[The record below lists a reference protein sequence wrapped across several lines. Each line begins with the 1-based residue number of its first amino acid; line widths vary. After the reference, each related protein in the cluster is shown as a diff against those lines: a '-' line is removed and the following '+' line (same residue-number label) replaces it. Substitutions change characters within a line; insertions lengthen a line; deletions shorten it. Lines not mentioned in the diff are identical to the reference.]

1 MQKLDHPSGADGLIQ
16 TAVRFVSTAMQVS
29 MISRPY
35 SPRSHAEYIGRGVV
49 MQSDDGKKA
58 DPTRLLAAIA
68 TTQDRAAFAALFEFY
83 APRIKSMLMK
93 GGAAAETA
101 EDVAQETLIT
111 VWHKAGYFDPA
122 RASASA
128 WVYTIARNLRVD
140 RLRRDRLAALYA
152 QDADVPLEEPDRPDQ
167 LLHTAEQADRV
178 KTAINEL
185 PEEQAR
191 VLKLSFFEERA
202 HADIAEAL
210 GLPLGTVKSRLRLA
224 LGRLRGL
231 LGELS

>member
-1 MQKLDHPSGADGLIQ
+1 M
-16 TAVRFVSTAMQVS
+16 R
-29 MISRPY
+29 
-35 SPRSHAEYIGRGVV
+35 
-49 MQSDDGKKA
+49 SDDRKKA
-58 DPTRLLAAIA
+58 DPTSLLAAIA
-68 TTQDRAAFAALFEFY
+68 TAQDRAAFAALFEFY
-83 APRIKSMLMK
+83 APRIKSMLMR
-93 GGAAAETA
+93 GGAAPETA
-101 EDVAQETLIT
+101 EDIAQETLIT

-140 RLRRDRLAALYA
+140 RLRRDKLAALYA
-152 QDADVPLEEPDRPDQ
+152 HDADVPLEEPDRPDQ
-167 LLHTAEQADRV
+167 LLHAAERADRV

-191 VLKLSFFEERA
+191 VLKLSFFDNRA

-224 LGRLRGL
+224 LARLRGL